1 MPDPAVNPQ
10 STNRTKEASVS
21 KRSEGIGPGALIPFE
36 GRSVQLVSFERGATE
51 RLEALL
57 DTGTGLQRVPI
68 PRFFSEVSDRPPPKP
83 QPGSDPELDSPVLAQ
98 LPEHEQHR
106 IEERYRDL
114 LQVKTGSRRGDP
126 EGDRAKGVLSRT
138 YDPARTTQKQ
148 RLTAKSQELRDRDV
162 PASSAVQLR
171 RQIKAVERDGIE
183 ALIHKNRKM
192 NGQQLADVGE
202 DVLAVVTKLLK
213 TQPGRARPSDKALR
227 TMARAALI
235 EAGITTT
242 ISDYKLGIIVGE
254 LSRSLDLHHEAKG
267 RERVAMKPDVAYGR
281 RLVSRPG
288 EIVQVDATTTNIHVW
303 DPRLGWVRSTIVTA
317 IDVFTRCIVALRV
330 VTGSVTSR
338 DVAMLLWDIGRPT
351 VTRSGYP
358 YELVHHHGMP
368 TLVTVNREPDI
379 DHYGTEVMGTKP
391 AFTPSAIVMDHGREF
406 DCEHLISACARI
418 DVDVIFCPPRAAHAK
433 GVVESFHNTLR
444 EIQSLLAA
452 YKGANVNNHPKGV
465 EELAP
470 LTAHD
475 LRDALWE
482 YVLEIY
488 HWREHDGLAALHDS
502 ETPLCPAGVF
512 EAYLEAG
519 GEVTVPK
526 DPYRLIQLLTS
537 KKCIVH
543 PYGINIEGRVYNNA
557 SLVALRPRM
566 ARGVGTPAKPLLVF
580 YDRWDVSR
588 VYTRHPLTHEWMCI
602 PRAGETREAR
612 MPCSDLFD
620 KAIRKQLIRDQSRPL
635 SSADRSV
642 AAAQFVNR
650 WAPERFADR
659 NEARI
664 RAVEAGR
671 AHDYAHDL
679 ADASPEFRE
688 LAFGNKTDDT
698 PIIGELVTASADSD
712 EILDADL
719 VEDEE
724 EIDFDALEDY
734 DPTTDFPGLGL
745 TRNTP

>member
-1 MPDPAVNPQ
+1 M
-10 STNRTKEASVS
+10 TT
-21 KRSEGIGPGALIPFE
+21 RSESIGPGTLTTFE
-36 GRSVQLVSFERGATE
+36 GRSVKILSYERGASG
-51 RLEALL
+51 RLEVLF
-57 DTGTGLQRVPI
+57 DTGTGLQRVPCS
-68 PRFFSEVSDRPPPKP
+68 RFFLEVFDRTPPRPE
-83 QPGSDPELDSPVLAQ
+83 PGSDPELDSPVLAQ
-98 LPEHEQHR
+98 LPEDERRR

-114 LQVKTGSRRGDP
+114 LQIKTGSRRGDP
-126 EGDRAKGVLSRT
+126 DGDRAKGTLSPT
-138 YDPARTTQKQ
+138 YDPARTSKMQ
-148 RLTAKSQELRDRDV
+148 RLEAKSRDLSDRDA

-171 RQIKAVERDGIE
+171 RQITAVDRDGIE
-183 ALIHKNRKM
+183 ALIHGNRKTSS
-192 NGQQLADVGE
+192 QKLADVGE

-213 TQPGRARPSDKALR
+213 TQPGRARPSDKALI

-242 ISDYKLGIIVGE
+242 ISDYKLRIIVGE
-254 LSRSLDLHHEAKG
+254 LSRSMDLHHEAKG

-317 IDVFTRCIVALRV
+317 IDVFTRCIVGLRV

-368 TLVTVNREPDI
+368 TLVAVDHEPDI
-379 DHYGTEVMGTKP
+379 DQYGTEVMGTKP

-406 DCEHLISACARI
+406 DCEHLISACARV
-418 DVDVIFCPPRAAHAK
+418 DVDMIFCPPRAAHAK
-433 GVVESFHNTLR
+433 GVVESFHNALR

-465 EELAP
+465 EELAT

-475 LRDALWE
+475 LRDALWD

-488 HWREHDGLAALHDS
+488 HWREHAGLTALHQS
-502 ETPLCPAGVF
+502 ETLLCPAGVF

-526 DPYRLIQLLTS
+526 DPYRLIHLMTS
-537 KKCIVH
+537 KQCIVH
-543 PYGINIEGRVYNNA
+543 AYGINIDGRVYNNA
-557 SLVALRPRM
+557 SLVAMRPQT
-566 ARGVGTPAKPLLVF
+566 ARGVGTGNKLILVF

-588 VYTRHPLTHEWMCI
+588 VYTRHPVTHEWMCI
-602 PRAGETREAR
+602 PRVGETREER

-620 KAIRKQLIRDQSRPL
+620 KAIRRQLIDGRSRPL
-635 SSADRSV
+635 SATDRST
-642 AAAQFVNR
+642 ADAQFVNR
-650 WAPERFADR
+650 WAPGRFADR

-679 ADASPEFRE
+679 ADASPEFRQ

-698 PIIGELVTASADSD
+698 PLRGEVVEASADSD

-719 VEDEE
+719 VADGDEAE
-724 EIDFDALEDY
+724 EIDFDSLEDY
-734 DPTTDFPGLGL
+734 DPATDFPGLGL
-745 TRNTP
+745 SRNTP